1 MITNMKLLILL
12 CTFLISFNSFA
23 DELVGA
29 NEKKIVV
36 TDDGWE
42 SIANWRKLATGIKP
56 SAVRRILGE
65 PQKIDGG
72 ILVIWHYKKGGRVVF
87 QVGKVF
93 SWNEP
98 D

>member
-1 MITNMKLLILL
+1 MKLLILL

-36 TDDGWE
+36 TGDGWE
-42 SIANWRKLATGIKP
+42 SIANWSKLATGIIP

>member
-1 MITNMKLLILL
+1 MKLLILL
-12 CTFLISFNSFA
+12 CIFLISFNSFA

-29 NEKKIVV
+29 NEKKTVV

-56 SAVRRILGE
+56 NAVRRILGE